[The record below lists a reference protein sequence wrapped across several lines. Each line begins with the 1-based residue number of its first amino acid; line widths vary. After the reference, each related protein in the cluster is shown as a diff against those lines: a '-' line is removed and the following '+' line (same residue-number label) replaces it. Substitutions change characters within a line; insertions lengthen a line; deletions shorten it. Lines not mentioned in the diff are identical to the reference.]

1 MSQTTQ
7 LLDALK
13 RVLKSRGL
21 TYQHIAERIGLSE
34 ASVKRLF
41 AEESFTLQKLE
52 NVCVAL
58 EIDFFELAKLA
69 RGVRDSADMLTP
81 DQEKKLADN
90 PKLLAIFY
98 LLYNEWDIQQIQ
110 AHYEITEADC
120 IRLMSQLE
128 KIGVLDLL
136 PNNRVKLKVSRNL
149 RLRLDGAIRSRY
161 GQDAMQDFLMVRF
174 EEYGGLFRFEFRELS
189 AASVEIIK
197 RKIERLAAEFNEL
210 AELDSTLPPQ
220 RRKTIGVGL
229 GIRPWTISF
238 VTGLKERTKLKSQQ
252 RQIN

>member
-13 RVLKSRGL
+13 RVLKARGM
-21 TYQHIAERIGLSE
+21 TYQEVAEKIGLSE
-34 ASVKRLF
+34 ASIKRLF
-41 AEESFTLQKLE
+41 AEETFTLKKLE
-52 NVCVAL
+52 SVCAAL

-69 RGVRDSADMLTP
+69 RGLRDSANMLTP
-81 DQEKKLADN
+81 EQEQKLASN
-90 PKLLAIFY
+90 PTLLAIFY
-98 LLYNEWDIQQIQ
+98 LLYNEWDIEQIQ
-110 AHYEITEADC
+110 LHYEITEAEC
-120 IRLMSQLE
+120 IRVMSQLE

-136 PNNRVKLKVSRNL
+136 PNNRVKLRVSRNL
-149 RLRLDGAIRSRY
+149 RLRMDGEIRKRY
-161 GQDAMQDFLMVRF
+161 GQEAMQDFLMVRF

-189 AASVEIIK
+189 TASVEIIK

-238 VTGLKERTKLKSQQ
+238 VTGLRERAKSK
-252 RQIN
+252 NHPHSTN